1 VTLAVTVPER
11 SGATLLVNSITRGG
25 DSMSAITTDSP
36 ARIPTV
42 QDREVA
48 GQADHQPRRT
58 WVWTLVEALA
68 NAGAAFDPAAALA
81 ARRMA
86 RVRDEELRRR
96 TEVR

>member
-1 VTLAVTVPER
+1 
-11 SGATLLVNSITRGG
+11 
-25 DSMSAITTDSP
+25 MSAITTDSP

-68 NAGAAFDPAAALA
+68 YAGAPVDPTAALA
-81 ARRMA
+81 ARRFA
-86 RVRDEELRRR
+86 RIRDEELRHGRW
-96 TEVR
+96 